1 MSHASPL
8 RRRTLLST
16 LGLGAGAALL
26 AACGEG
32 TAADGDGLSV
42 VTSTYALSFLVTRI
56 GGEHVALTDLTT
68 PGADAHGLE
77 LSVKQ
82 TMLVEEA
89 DLVLQIPGVQTALD
103 DAIASQGGDNVL
115 DVSSVITLLPAEAG
129 SAEEGHAGESEEEHA
144 EHAEEGDSHEGHDHG
159 PKDPHFWHDPLR
171 MADLGD
177 AIAARL
183 GELSPENA
191 EEFTS
196 AAATVR
202 EELEQLDAEL
212 TSAFEEVAD
221 ERRTFITSHAAYT
234 YLADRYDL
242 RQVGISGIDPETE
255 PSPQRLLALETVVR
269 DEEVTTIFFEATA
282 SPKVAQTLAD
292 NLGIDSAE
300 LDNLETQQSPEA
312 DYPAVMRSNCTA
324 LAESWA

>member
-1 MSHASPL
+1 MSPASPL
-8 RRRTLLST
+8 RRRTLLSA

-26 AACGEG
+26 ATCGEG

-42 VTSTYALSFLVTRI
+42 VTSAYALSFLVTRI

-82 TMLVEEA
+82 IMLVEEA
-89 DLVLQIPGVQTALD
+89 DLVLQIPGFQTALD

-115 DVSSVITLLPAEAG
+115 DVSSVITLLPADAG

-159 PKDPHFWHDPLR
+159 PNDPHFWHDPLR

-242 RQVGISGIDPETE
+242 HQVGISGIDPETE

>member
-8 RRRTLLST
+8 RRRTLLSA

-32 TAADGDGLSV
+32 MAADGDGLSV
-42 VTSTYALSFLVTRI
+42 VTSAYALRFLVTRI

-89 DLVLQIPGVQTALD
+89 DLVLQIPGFQTALD

-115 DVSSVITLLPAEAG
+115 DVSSVITLLPADAG

-144 EHAEEGDSHEGHDHG
+144 EHAEEGDSREGHDHG
-159 PKDPHFWHDPLR
+159 PNDPHFWHDPLR

-242 RQVGISGIDPETE
+242 HQVGISGIDPETE

-300 LDNLETQQSPEA
+300 LDNLEPQQSPEA

>member
-8 RRRTLLST
+8 RRRTLLSA

-42 VTSTYALSFLVTRI
+42 VTSAYALSFLVTRI

-89 DLVLQIPGVQTALD
+89 DLVLQIPGFQTALD
-103 DAIASQGGDNVL
+103 DAIASQGGDKVL
-115 DVSSVITLLPAEAG
+115 DVSSVITLLPADAG
-129 SAEEGHAGESEEEHA
+129 SVEEGHAGESEE

-159 PKDPHFWHDPLR
+159 PNDPHFWHDPLR

-183 GELSPENA
+183 GELSPEHA

-242 RQVGISGIDPETE
+242 HQVGISGIDPETE

-300 LDNLETQQSPEA
+300 LDNLETQQSPGA